1 MNSVNDMVP
10 SLNSTTRSLSGS
22 SASMTST
29 PLIDRGDNAGI
40 MNVLVTGA
48 TGFVGRHIVGQ
59 LAAAGHEVTGLSRTA
74 SGSGQVRGDVTS
86 GAGLAEAMQGRH
98 AVIHLV
104 GIIREQGGRT
114 FADVHVQGT
123 RNVLTAMNEA
133 GVSRLIHMS
142 ALGAAMDSASTYQR
156 TKAQA
161 EQLLEQSGLAW
172 TILRPSLVFG
182 VGDDFFG
189 NVLRELVRLPP
200 VIPVVGTGA
209 YPFRPVAIEDVS
221 TAFSRA
227 LELPETSGRSF
238 DLVGPREYTLR
249 QLLELVRSELGSRK
263 PFLNVP
269 LPLMRLGT
277 ALFRLLPNPPI
288 TRDQLL
294 MLLAGNTGEPEP
306 ARSVFGLE
314 LNLLEERLGAILAAA
329 AD

>member
-1 MNSVNDMVP
+1 MARDVP
-10 SLNSTTRSLSGS
+10 
-22 SASMTST
+22 
-29 PLIDRGDNAGI
+29 GDNLVS

-48 TGFVGRHIVGQ
+48 TGFVGRHIVEQ
-59 LAAAGHEVTGLSRTA
+59 LAAEGHQVTSLSRTA

-86 GAGLAEAMQGRH
+86 GAGLAEAIQGMD

-114 FADVHVQGT
+114 FTDVHVQGT
-123 RNVLTAMNEA
+123 RSVLNAMNKA

-142 ALGAAMDSASTYQR
+142 ALGAATEAASTYHQ

-161 EQLLEQSGLAW
+161 EQLVEQSGLDW
-172 TILRPSLVFG
+172 TILRPSLIFG
-182 VGDDFFG
+182 IGDEFFG
-189 NVLRELVRLPP
+189 NVLRDLVRLPP

-227 LELPETSGRSF
+227 LELPETSGRSL

-249 QLLELVRSELGSRK
+249 ELLELVRSELGSRK

-269 LPLMRLGT
+269 LPLMRLAAT
-277 ALFRLLPNPPI
+277 LFRLLPNPPI

-306 ARSVFGLE
+306 ARSVFGLA
-314 LNLLEERLGAILAAA
+314 LTGLEERLGAILAAT
-329 AD
+329 D